1 MNVTAIVLS
10 WKRVGN
16 LDKIIRSLQGN
27 SVEPKEIILINN
39 NPEIQ
44 LAKPGT
50 TVINCGKNFG
60 CLIRHAIGMM
70 ATTSH
75 CLFMDDDLELGP
87 KGIENF
93 LDWSKVFPEAIL
105 GYFGAMLGTGDRPYS
120 ARKDIWARKVKTVTK
135 VDVVKGRIHFCQTS
149 KLHQSFRFLA
159 DSKLIEDFGSKEDDI
174 LLSLANRHYGHENYV
189 IPIAAGAGSAELA
202 EGGVSLSIP
211 CGPHYAARDRAV
223 CRIRGYAP

>member
-1 MNVTAIVLS
+1 MTGVTAILLS

-16 LDKIIRSLQGN
+16 LDRIIRSLQGN
-27 SVEPKEIILINN
+27 SVEPKEIIVVNN
-39 NPEIQ
+39 NPQIQ

-50 TVINCGKNFG
+50 TVVNCGKNFG
-60 CLIRHAIGMM
+60 CLVRHAIGMM

-75 CLFMDDDLELGP
+75 CLFMDDDLELGA

-93 LDWSKVFPEAIL
+93 VHWSEKFPEAIL
-105 GYFGAMLGTGDRPYS
+105 GYFGATLGKGKKPYS
-120 ARKDIWARKVKTVTK
+120 KRRETLGRKVKSATR

-159 DSKLIEDFGSKEDDI
+159 ESKLDIEGFALREDDI

-189 IPIAAGAGSAELA
+189 IPVAAGAGYAELPH
-202 EGGVSLSIP
+202 GGVSLSIP
-211 CGPHYAARDRAV
+211 CRPHYAGRDRAV
-223 CRIRGYAP
+223 CRIRG